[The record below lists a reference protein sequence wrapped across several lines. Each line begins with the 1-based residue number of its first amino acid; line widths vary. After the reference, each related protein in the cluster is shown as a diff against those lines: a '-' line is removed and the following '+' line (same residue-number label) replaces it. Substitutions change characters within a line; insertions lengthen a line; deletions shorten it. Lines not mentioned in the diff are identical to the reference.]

1 MSPAT
6 HSLGPFIP
14 YLTYLPQGKA
24 LFLFVEIMFC
34 QNPSLRNW
42 GSCMFSLGFICVYSL
57 IGKQVFNVPPE
68 SVGDVQNVLAVC
80 DAGQFNNK
88 VCGWCHVSP

>member
-1 MSPAT
+1 MS
-6 HSLGPFIP
+6 
-14 YLTYLPQGKA
+14 
-24 LFLFVEIMFC
+24 
-34 QNPSLRNW
+34 
-42 GSCMFSLGFICVYSL
+42 SL

-88 VCGWCHVSP
+88 VCGWCHASPLLSIMTSCYTKIVN

>member
-6 HSLGPFIP
+6 QSLGPFIP
-14 YLTYLPQGKA
+14 YLTHLPQGKA

-34 QNPSLRNW
+34 QNPRLRNW
-42 GSCMFSLGFICVYSL
+42 GSCMFSLGFICVSSL